1 MADSSPPKS
10 SDPGDKTSEP
20 PPSSEPEPKPS
31 DEEAAESSEGEDSD
45 PDVSVD
51 SGPNGIPSGRI
62 SLVELE
68 IEPDPSVSGK
78 AMPSKPPPAP
88 TKRSPSEA
96 KEDGR
101 KLPEPAF
108 KSQVPKP
115 RPAIKQS
122 MVPPRKFPPE
132 TVGDVMTRKL
142 IALTEADTVEN
153 IETGMQRFRFRH
165 LPVVTKENR
174 LIGLVTHRDMMRAEA
189 AAAADGEEGL
199 PKDTPVGDVMNR
211 DILTTRPGTDLV
223 TAGKAMLQKKIGC
236 LPIIL
241 EDETLVGIITEADFV
256 KIVVQML
263 AAMQGE
269 SKNDDSKDDD
279 ED

>member
-10 SDPGDKTSEP
+10 SDPEATPSEP
-20 PPSSEPEPKPS
+20 PRDSEPEATES
-31 DEEAAESSEGEDSD
+31 DEEKAAAEPAPDASEEEPSSSR
-45 PDVSVD
+45 SD
-51 SGPNGIPSGRI
+51 SGPVPSGRI

-68 IEPDPSVSGK
+68 LDPEPSAAGK

-88 TKRSPSEA
+88 TKRASSAPRD
-96 KEDGR
+96 DGR

-108 KSQVPKP
+108 RSQVPKP
-115 RPAIKQS
+115 VPAVKQS

-165 LPVVTKENR
+165 LPVVSKGNR
-174 LIGLVTHRDMMRAEA
+174 LIGLVTHRDMMQAEAEA
-189 AAAADGEEGL
+189 AAESEDGRGGL
-199 PKDTPVGDVMNR
+199 PKDTPVTEVMNR
-211 DILTTRPGTDLV
+211 DILTTRPGTDLA

-241 EDETLVGIITEADFV
+241 DDETLVGIITEADFV
-256 KIVVQML
+256 KIVVQL
-263 AAMQGE
+263 LD
-269 SKNDDSKDDD
+269 KPKD